1 MEKLE
6 KQQFIVDFK
15 IEKQDEN
22 NDFFEFSGLASTFNK
37 DTDND
42 IIQKGAFLDSISKEL
57 PVILFQ
63 HDQKQP
69 IGVAIEAYET
79 NEGLFL
85 KAQLPKDDDLVRG
98 RVIPQMRVGSLR
110 KMSIGATMS
119 RDDFELKSDSRIIH
133 KMDLKEV
140 SLVTFPANKGAVI
153 HSFKSIDYNIA
164 KEIKT
169 RREFEGLLRELG
181 VSQKAAVYLASKAD
195 FVEHD
200 EAQIVEK
207 INNIIGRL
215 EKCLKN

>member
-1 MEKLE
+1 ME

-15 IEKQDEN
+15 LEKQEEN
-22 NDFFEFSGLASTFNK
+22 NEFFEFSGLASTFTK

-69 IGVAIEAYET
+69 IGVAIEAHET
-79 NEGLFL
+79 NDGLFL

-119 RDDFELKSDSRIIH
+119 RDDFELKADSRIIH

-140 SLVTFPANKGAVI
+140 SLVTFPANKGAVVQ
-153 HSFKSIDYNIA
+153 SFKSIDYQIA
-164 KEIKT
+164 KEIKNK
-169 RREFEGLLRELG
+169 REFESLLRDLG

-195 FVEHD
+195 FAEDCEKEMVS
-200 EAQIVEK
+200 K

>member
-1 MEKLE
+1 MK

-15 IEKQDEN
+15 IEKQEEN
-22 NDFFEFSGLASTFNK
+22 SDFFEFSGLASTFTK

-42 IIQKGAFLDSISKEL
+42 IIQKGAFLESISKEL

-69 IGVAIEAYET
+69 IGVAIEAHET
-79 NEGLFL
+79 NDGLFL

-110 KMSIGATMS
+110 KMSIGGTMA
-119 RDDFELKSDSRIIH
+119 RDDFELKSDGRIIH

-140 SLVTFPANKGAVI
+140 SLVTFPANKGAVVQ
-153 HSFKSIDYNIA
+153 SFKSIDYQIA
-164 KEIKT
+164 KEIKNK
-169 RREFEGLLRELG
+169 REFELLLRDLG

-195 FVEHD
+195 FAEDSEKKLVS
-200 EAQIVEK
+200 K

-215 EKCLKN
+215 